1 MFQLSDLWQTTYP
14 GASVGVLAMAGV
26 ANPAH
31 HEGLDAQKKALE
43 RDLRSRFSG
52 YDRTALR
59 ALPVMQAYHAYYRQF
74 KKTYHVQLQLESI
87 VIKGKSIPRVAA
99 LVEAMFMA
107 ELKNQ
112 LLTAG
117 HDLDVVQMPVG
128 IDVAAGNERYVR
140 LNGQEQELKQGD
152 MFIADALGVLS
163 SVLYGPD
170 RRTHIRPDTKRALFT
185 VYAPEGIARQSVV
198 GHLED
203 IRDYI
208 LLVSPQATTDLLA
221 AYDAGQV
228 LAS

>member
-1 MFQLSDLWQTTYP
+1 
-14 GASVGVLAMAGV
+14 VGVLAMAGV

-31 HEGLDAQKKALE
+31 HEGFDAQKEALE
-43 RDLRSRFSG
+43 RDLRSRFAS
-52 YDRTALR
+52 YDRAALR
-59 ALPVMQAYHAYYRQF
+59 ALPVMQAYHAYYKQF

-87 VIKGKSIPRVAA
+87 VFKDKSIPRVAA

-128 IDVAAGNERYVR
+128 IDVAVGTERYVR
-140 LNGQEQELKQGD
+140 LNGQEQELKEGD
-152 MFIADALGVLS
+152 MLIADAQGVLS

-170 RRTHIRPDTKRALFT
+170 RRTQLRPDTRRALFT
-185 VYAPEGIARQSVV
+185 VYAPPGIARQAVV
-198 GHLED
+198 VHLED

-208 LLVSPQATTDLLA
+208 LLVSPQATTELLA
-221 AYDAGQV
+221 AYGAGQD